1 MNGDVNEF
9 WWSGTVTGIVTIL
22 FGLAALFWPGL
33 TLVTLVYLFSAFVL
47 VWGIVEVVKS
57 LTHVDGVVGRWWLT
71 LIFGVVAL
79 GVGVYLVRH
88 PNVSFDTLILLIG
101 FTLIIRGV
109 FDVVAGF
116 LENRLATTRV
126 MSVVVGVVSV
136 IAGVIVLRQPESAGV
151 AFVWILGL
159 FALIAGPL
167 MIAMASDARKLAE
180 NGTRTGTARRRA

>member
-1 MNGDVNEF
+1 MNGEVREF
-9 WWSGTVTGIVTIL
+9 WWLSVVTGIVTVL
-22 FGLAALFWPGL
+22 FGVAALFWPGL

-47 VWGIVEVVKS
+47 AWGLVEIVKA
-57 LTHVDGVVGRWWLT
+57 LTRIDGLVGRWWLT

-101 FTLIIRGV
+101 FTLVIRGV

-116 LENRLATTRV
+116 FENRLATSRV
-126 MSVVVGVVSV
+126 LSVIMGVVAV
-136 IAGVIVLRQPESAGV
+136 VAGIFVLRQPEASGV
-151 AFVWILGL
+151 AFVWVLGL

-167 MIAMASDARKLAE
+167 MIAMAVDAKDGLGA
-180 NGTRTGTARRRA
+180 TTARNGRAKR